1 MFFFFFSWTYSLQ
14 PQLQIKL
21 LSHQWLDGSCHHGK
35 WMSWRCRV
43 CKLGRGRHSGT
54 ELWQTPILQTGQ
66 INWEEISAVGE
77 KPTAQCCRRKTNS
90 TMLYKS
96 WQWVSFK
103 KQFIIILYLEF
114 PEVSLF
120 NKSGFLTLKWRWN
133 IEAQKSLQEEES
145 AAKPNQ
151 KGRRN
156 VKDWLCHRNH
166 RRKRF

>member
-1 MFFFFFSWTYSLQ
+1 M
-14 PQLQIKL
+14 
-21 LSHQWLDGSCHHGK
+21 SHQWLDGSCHHGK

-54 ELWQTPILQTGQ
+54 KLWQTPILQTGQ
-66 INWEEISAVGE
+66 INWEEMSAVGE
-77 KPTAQCCRRKTNS
+77 KPTAQCYISRGNE
-90 TMLYKS
+90 
-96 WQWVSFK
+96 WVK

-120 NKSGFLTLKWRWN
+120 NKSGLLTLKWRWN